1 MGVILGKN
9 ILIYAGNSGTSPV
22 IASAKSCTISS
33 NCDLIEKAS
42 STQNTSKE
50 YVAGRDEWEV
60 SLDHLVTTGTT
71 QNPVDPFEGLL
82 KVRGTYTLSIV
93 IGGVRKIGTAIC
105 QHADIRG
112 AVGSLGTGTVK
123 FKGSG
128 PLTAPST

>member
-1 MGVILGKN
+1 MGVITGKN
-9 ILIYAGNSGTSPV
+9 ILIYAGSSGTSPI
-22 IASAKSCTISS
+22 IAAAKSCTISS
-33 NCDLIEKAS
+33 NCDLVEKAS

-60 SLDHLVTTGTT
+60 SLDHLVTSGTT

-112 AVGSLGTGTVK
+112 EAGSLGKGAVK

-128 PLTAPST
+128 PLSAPST